1 MAWQGPAAGLHQT
14 GTRRFEA
21 SHGVARPFLESAPAL
36 LAFASLGW
44 GLADR
49 GVPVALKL
57 CWCVV
62 VFGGVSFKFL
72 RWHIDQALAWP
83 GFAAG
88 LAEIGRACLGFA
100 WGLGQAVQRVAHDM
114 HGLAGPSCMG
124 TSFDDVGAALSSF
137 ELEWQCIGIAGVCVC
152 VCRCRGVCVCTI
164 PMQAHGQLHGHIDRC
179 VGGRA
184 GMDATKFGP
193 AMAPHGWPQETHCKC
208 SGIVLNMRCVV
219 QELDAV
225 IGHNRAVDT

>member
-1 MAWQGPAAGLHQT
+1 M
-14 GTRRFEA
+14 
-21 SHGVARPFLESAPAL
+21 
-36 LAFASLGW
+36 
-44 GLADR
+44 
-49 GVPVALKL
+49 ALKL

-179 VGGRA
+179 VGGEGWHGCHEVWA
-184 GMDATKFGP
+184 CDGTAWLATGNTLQVQRDCLEY
-193 AMAPHGWPQETHCKC
+193 AMCG
-208 SGIVLNMRCVV
+208 SG
-219 QELDAV
+219 
-225 IGHNRAVDT
+225 T